1 MYVKNGYK
9 LVGSRI
15 ITPDTTGV
23 GWGSVGEYLTKD
35 SLTKG
40 LPYWTGQTPV
50 PGIEETLGP
59 S

>member
-15 ITPDTTGV
+15 ITPDITGV

-40 LPYWTGQTPV
+40 LPDWTGQNPV